1 MHNRI
6 AAALAFARLS
16 QADLAR
22 RLGVTPNA
30 VNAWVSGRNKPD
42 TDNLEKI
49 AIETG
54 TSFEWL
60 ATGRGEMVYMPI
72 HGVGQTVAK
81 YDVVTRT
88 DDQRLLLQLYSKLKP
103 TQRQALLTLLKNW

>member
-1 MHNRI
+1 MHKRI
-6 AAALAFARLS
+6 VAAMAFARLS

-42 TDNLEKI
+42 TENLEKI

-60 ATGRGEMVYMPI
+60 ATGRGDMVYASSMR
-72 HGVGQTVAK
+72 VMAQTGAE
-81 YDVVTRT
+81 YNTARS
-88 DDQRLLLQLYSKLKP
+88 DDQRALLSLYSKLKP
-103 TQRQALLTLLKNW
+103 SQRQALLALLKNW